1 MEEKMKKDS
10 TLLVGED
17 GARYTLHRQPIYDTQ
32 VRTSTST
39 LNNEYKYFSDVQNKS
54 LHITNLEQNG
64 QLAKGYSFQCH
75 GMAIQA
81 INEDAQRPHLAHLL
95 SRNSSLEFK
104 INSKIYL
111 QLPVAVANGGISQ
124 TSSQSDPVVAAIFS
138 SQFGAPS
145 CKMNSFGKSPLNI
158 GSQQPFVVTWK
169 TQGLDVASEIAAATP
184 RAENDYYVRLL
195 LLGIMTKPIQ

>member
-1 MEEKMKKDS
+1 MKRDS

-32 VRTSTST
+32 IRKSDSTV
-39 LNNEYKYFSDVQNKS
+39 NNEYKYFSDVQNKG

-64 QLAKGYSFQCH
+64 ILAKGYSFQCH
-75 GMAIQA
+75 GMSLQA
-81 INEDAQRPHLAHLL
+81 VNTDKTKTDMAHLL
-95 SRNSSLEFK
+95 SRNSSIEFR

-111 QLPVAVANGGISQ
+111 QLPVALASGGISQ
-124 TSSQSDPVVAAIFS
+124 QSSQSDPAVATIFS
-138 SQFGAPS
+138 SQLGVPAN
-145 CKMNSFGKSPLNI
+145 KMNSFGKAPLNI

-169 TQGLDVASEIAAATP
+169 TAELAGAELAAATP
-184 RAENDYYVRLL
+184 TEGFDYYVRLS